1 MAGKRKKLSSL
12 QGAKPMVPAAVW
24 FENNSSLP
32 SEIPSPTTKKK
43 QKNPANNK
51 LQEPVPAALWFE
63 NFDTLP
69 ANTDLSKQQ
78 VSPVQ
83 PVVSVPNVKE
93 KQQEVDNRKEE
104 TQSQTTQERNEVRK
118 SLEAHDDIEE
128 LITSILNL
136 TKSIE
141 KDRLDKIRGE
151 KIDEDPDKKKYAS
164 LKDLVKSITGEKVSL
179 LKDKTSLR
187 NILFT
192 AGVKSAFRG
201 SDSILDKLLA
211 YREDK
216 KAEEKAMKEKKPSI
230 ARAVLSG
237 SAEYFK
243 NKIVNAVDPIR
254 ENLAAKF
261 NDKVK
266 PFILNNS
273 IVKKVIEKSNDI
285 GSRLSESKLLH
296 PKKSLSL
303 AAKTAAITKP
313 NTLFGTI
320 ARNYYPEINN
330 DKELMVSRMLT
341 QPNTP
346 EDKKF
351 TATVRSEMR
360 DELVK
365 LSEDQLDQLKK
376 IVNALSDTPEE
387 KLEKQDKAPT
397 PITEEKKQEKKEESK
412 SLIETL
418 LAGFSGIKS
427 VLSSGL
433 GILSR
438 TIGPL
443 LKFAAPALGVAA
455 AGATGVAIGTAF
467 NDKVISPMMER
478 ATGVKGATL
487 GTAIYD
493 AVDNVQGWFGESDK
507 DKLDRMSNKRE
518 VTGKIKDATQV
529 KATTPYR
536 VSQTQQVKSKISEPK
551 TVEKPKPSVVDARTN
566 IVNNSTSVS
575 YIRPK
580 VRNEDN
586 TFNTLLSKNFNH

>member
-32 SEIPSPTTKKK
+32 SEVPTAGKRKKK
-43 QKNPANNK
+43 AQPDK
-51 LQEPVPAALWFE
+51 LNEPVPAAIWFE
-63 NFDTLP
+63 NYDTLP
-69 ANTDLSKQQ
+69 SNTDLSQQ
-78 VSPVQ
+78 PPAAVR
-83 PVVSVPNVKE
+83 PVVSAPNVKE
-93 KQQEVDNRKEE
+93 KQQEVDNSPKKEE
-104 TQSQTTQERNEVRK
+104 TNEHTKEEREEVKR
-118 SLEAHDDIEE
+118 SLEAHDDIEA

-141 KDRLDKIRGE
+141 KDRLDRIRGE
-151 KIDEDPDKKKYAS
+151 EIDKDADKKKYKS
-164 LKDLVKSITGEKVSL
+164 FKDLVKSISGEKVGE
-179 LKDKTSLR
+179 LKGKLSLR
-187 NILFT
+187 SALVT
-192 AGVKSAFRG
+192 AGLRSAFRG
-201 SDSILDKLLA
+201 SDSILDKLLQ

-216 KAEEKAMKEKKPSI
+216 KIENAQKPSI
-230 ARAVLSG
+230 AGAVLSG
-237 SAEYFK
+237 TSEYLK

-254 ENLAAKF
+254 EKLS
-261 NDKVK
+261 DKIVK
-266 PFILNNS
+266 PVVNSSIIKKISEKSSTILNS
-273 IVKKVIEKSNDI
+273 KVFSPVKN
-285 GSRLSESKLLH
+285 LT
-296 PKKSLSL
+296 L
-303 AAKTAAITKP
+303 AAKTAAISKP

-346 EDKKF
+346 ADKKF
-351 TATVRSEMR
+351 TAAVRGEMR

-387 KLEKQDKAPT
+387 KLEKRDKEPAPISET
-397 PITEEKKQEKKEESK
+397 KKVEDKKDSK

-418 LAGFSGIKS
+418 LSGFSGIKN
-427 VLSSGL
+427 VLSSRL
-433 GILSR
+433 NFLSK
-438 TIGPL
+438 TLGPL

-467 NDKVISPMMER
+467 NNKVISPMMER
-478 ATGVKGATL
+478 ATGVQGATL